1 MGSKSRAPGSA
12 ILLGLLA
19 ASCWSALLPLGS
31 YNTAP
36 NLATAA
42 IMLLVLAI
50 FLMNLARERAP
61 ASRRLRALLWVV
73 SLFVL
78 TSADYLSRRAY

>member
-1 MGSKSRAPGSA
+1 MWVEVARAR
-12 ILLGLLA
+12 LGHPARSPA

-42 IMLLVLAI
+42 IMLLVLAT

-61 ASRRLRALLWVV
+61 ASRRHRGV
-73 SLFVL
+73 SSGSCSCLF
-78 TSADYLSRRAY
+78 